1 MPELPEVESVVQD
14 ISPFVVRR
22 VIRKVEIFSH
32 RIIQTDN
39 KKFLKEIVGTVISHI
54 KRRGKYILIYL
65 ENEKILVVHLR
76 MTGGLIFSTP
86 EESESHPYV
95 RIRFTLDD
103 KNQLLYVDSR
113 TLGTMHLIESIE
125 EIKGLYQLGPEPL
138 SAEFSKAYLEKLLEK
153 KRGSIKGALL
163 DQRNIAGLG
172 NIYVD
177 EALFFAGILPN
188 REASSLTKKEI
199 EKLHKGIR
207 KVISDALE
215 KGGTT
220 FRDYRNGKGESGQY
234 QERLKVYGR
243 DKKECL
249 KCKSEIQ
256 KSRVAGRGTHFCLKC
271 QK

>member
-14 ISPFVVRR
+14 ILPFVEGRT
-22 VIRKVEIFSH
+22 IKKIEIFSH
-32 RIIQTDN
+32 RIIQTDE
-39 KKFLKEIVGTVISHI
+39 KKFFTEIVGSTISHI
-54 KRRGKYILIYL
+54 ERRGKYILINL
-65 ENEKILVVHLR
+65 KSKKILVVHLR
-76 MTGGLIFSTP
+76 MTGGLIFTTP
-86 EESESHPYV
+86 QNSSSHSYV
-95 RIRFTLDD
+95 RIRFTFDD
-103 KNQLLYVDSR
+103 NNQLLYVDSR
-113 TLGTMHLIESIE
+113 TLGTMHLIEGKE
-125 EIKGLYQLGPEPL
+125 EIQGLHQLGPEPL
-138 SAEFSKAYLEKLLEK
+138 STQFSKVYLERLVEK
-153 KRGSIKGALL
+153 KRGSIKGTLL

-177 EALFFAGILPN
+177 EALFLAGILPN
-188 REASSLTKKEI
+188 RETLSLTKKEI
-199 EKLHKGIR
+199 KKLHKGIR
-207 KVISDALE
+207 KVISDALQ

-243 DKKECL
+243 EKKECV